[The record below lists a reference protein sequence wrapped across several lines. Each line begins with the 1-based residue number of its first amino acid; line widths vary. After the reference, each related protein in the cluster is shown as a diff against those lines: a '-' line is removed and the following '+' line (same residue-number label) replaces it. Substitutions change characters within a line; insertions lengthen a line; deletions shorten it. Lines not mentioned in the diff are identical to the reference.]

1 MSMSE
6 MHAVQ
11 DDCGFEIDTALAR
24 SVIYDALTEGFR
36 PPGAGTLRTLTSGD
50 ALETLRAA
58 AEVVDAQSSSSSS
71 AEPILPAVQRLAD
84 VSHLTPE
91 MISDSRER
99 LFGHTARGVVCPFET
114 EYGGSD
120 SAFRQPQELADIAG
134 FYLAF
139 GLRQKPETEERV
151 DHIGCQCE
159 FMGFL
164 GRKEALV
171 LERGRASAAGP
182 SASDH
187 EMLEETR
194 RAGKMFLRGHIGR
207 FGRTFASRL
216 MIADPAGLHGRL
228 GDILFRLIGVEC
240 DRWGVAIGSP
250 TLELRSTTESDAP
263 MACGTAPELI
273 QIQRPS

>member
-1 MSMSE
+1 MSMAE
-6 MHAVQ
+6 MHAVR

-36 PPGAGTLRTLTSGD
+36 PPTADTLRTLTSGD
-50 ALETLRAA
+50 ALATLRAA
-58 AEVVDAQSSSSSS
+58 AAMLDTQSSSP
-71 AEPILPAVQRLAD
+71 AEPILPAVLRLAE
-84 VSHLTPE
+84 VAHLTRE
-91 MISDSRER
+91 MISDSYQR

-139 GLRQKPETEERV
+139 GLRQKAEIEERV

-164 GRKEALV
+164 GRKEALA
-171 LERGRASAAGP
+171 LERGRTSTAVE

-194 RAGKMFLRGHIGR
+194 RTSKTFLRDHIGR
-207 FGRTFASRL
+207 FGRAFASRL
-216 MIADPAGLHGRL
+216 MSADPEGLHGRL
-228 GDILFRLIGVEC
+228 GDVLFRLIGIEC
-240 DRWGVAIGSP
+240 ERWGVAIGAP

-263 MACGTAPELI
+263 MACGTAQELI
-273 QIQRPS
+273 QIQRPT